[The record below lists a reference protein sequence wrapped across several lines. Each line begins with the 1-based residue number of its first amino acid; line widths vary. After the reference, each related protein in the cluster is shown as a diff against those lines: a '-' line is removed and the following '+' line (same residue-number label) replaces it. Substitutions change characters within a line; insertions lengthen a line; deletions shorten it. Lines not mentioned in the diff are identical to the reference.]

1 MTRRLGFTVGY
12 IFNRRY
18 CDYDISDDLFAAQ
31 PTEFDIA
38 RGIHEHMM
46 YTADDRWFF
55 SSATLT

>member
-1 MTRRLGFTVGY
+1 MTLRLGFTVGY
-12 IFNRRY
+12 IVNRRY
-18 CDYDISDDLFAAQ
+18 DDDDLTEGLLLDQ
-31 PTEFDIA
+31 LTEFDIA